1 MEDDSMTLPEGW
13 LSIKFEEVFTEKQV
27 KEIVDLW
34 DYCLTY
40 GANFHRLCKE
50 NILTPEVMKH
60 AQNKMDTEIDASFLT
75 YAIEFALLKITKDQ
89 VNAKRQGR

>member
-13 LSIKFEEVFTEKQV
+13 LSIKFEEVFTDKQV

-40 GANFHRLCKE
+40 NADFHSLCKE

-60 AQNKMDTEIDASFLT
+60 AQDKTSTEIDASFLA
-75 YAIEFALLKITKDQ
+75 YAIGFALLKITKDQ
-89 VNAKRQGR
+89 VDAKRQGR